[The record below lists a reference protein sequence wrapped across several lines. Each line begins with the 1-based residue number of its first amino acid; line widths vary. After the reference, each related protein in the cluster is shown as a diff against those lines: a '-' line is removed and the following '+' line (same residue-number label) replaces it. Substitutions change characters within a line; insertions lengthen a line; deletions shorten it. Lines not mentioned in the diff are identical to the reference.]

1 MFINFGVVL
10 IFVNQRMQGNLIFTN
25 EWYMTVAATISFM
38 MLTIFTPSYA
48 EQILKYI
55 FMKFLQWKDRGF

>member
-1 MFINFGVVL
+1 
-10 IFVNQRMQGNLIFTN
+10 
-25 EWYMTVAATISFM
+25 MTVAATISFM